1 MATFHAELTRKG
13 PGILLRDLE
22 RGKDKQITALKQ
34 LVEAVDPNVLLL
46 TKVDFDLERRTARA
60 LGAVLGYEYT
70 FTHAPNSMIPTA
82 VDLDGDGRTGDRQTW
97 ARYAGE
103 GGMLLL
109 SKHPIKLKFHL
120 NDLLWEDVEGA
131 KMPLDR
137 DSNAYPST
145 QARTLQKLVSQ
156 GLWVVEIQA
165 EDTKPVTLALF
176 QNQTPVFDGPEDL
189 NGLRNRAQ
197 LVLLSAVMK
206 GTYGDFPKERFVLMG
221 NANLDPNKGEGDR
234 SAIADLLEDKRVQ
247 DVKPESEL
255 GGIATAFWEKAGAHR
270 VSYILPSAEW
280 LVGQANVVWPETG
293 PLRTAVEKASRNRM
307 IWMDIT
313 QP

>member
-13 PGILLRDLE
+13 PGILLRDIE
-22 RGKDKQITALKQ
+22 RDKDKQIAALKQ
-34 LVEAVDPNVLLL
+34 LVKAVDPNVLFL
-46 TKVDFDLERRTARA
+46 TKVDFDLEGRTARA
-60 LGAVLGYEYT
+60 LGAALGYEHT
-70 FTHAPNSMIPTA
+70 FTHTPNSMIPTA
-82 VDLDGDGRTGDRQTW
+82 LDLDGDGRPGDRQTW

-103 GGMLLL
+103 GGMLLF
-109 SKHPIKLKFHL
+109 SKHPIRLKFQL
-120 NDLLWEDVEGA
+120 NNLLWKDVEGA

-137 DSNAYPST
+137 DRNAFPSM
-145 QARTLQKLVSQ
+145 QARELQKLVSQ

-197 LVLLSAVMK
+197 LVLLSAVMD
-206 GTYGDFPKERFVLMG
+206 GTYGDFPEARFVLMG
-221 NANLDPNKGEGDR
+221 NANLDPDKGEGDR
-234 SAIADLLEDKRVQ
+234 SAIADLLADKRVQ

-280 LVGQANVVWPETG
+280 LVGKSKVVWPETG
-293 PLRTAVEKASRNRM
+293 PLRKAAEKASRHRM
-307 IWMDIT
+307 IWMDVT